1 MEMSGAY
8 LRQTVEHLRNAGYA
22 VVESEDSRERTGE
35 LVFDRTKF
43 QCQKDENAFVLEL
56 IQYPD
61 GKEAYYLE
69 ILRMGSIRST
79 SFPLDSW
86 KFRPQLV
93 EFKYYIEPRTGLGLS
108 FTLDL

>member
-8 LRQTVEHLRNAGYA
+8 LRQTVAHLKSSGYS
-22 VVESEDSRERTGE
+22 VTESEDSRERSGQ

-43 QCQKDENAFVLEL
+43 ICQKDENSLVLEL

-69 ILRMGSIRST
+69 IQRMGSIRST

-86 KFRPQLV
+86 KFRSQLV